1 MPSGATPEEIVGLAF
16 EAISDRDG
24 ERLLPLLA
32 PGVTIRTMRG
42 THEGHE
48 AALAWIGK
56 GYEHLDKRFRIDDL
70 EPVTG
75 AGRMLG
81 HGRVEYVW
89 RESGEV
95 GDSTPIFVVVE
106 LLGGLLHRLE
116 LYETLDEA
124 RDALGD

>member
-42 THEGHE
+42 SHEGHD

-56 GYEHLDKRFRIDDL
+56 GYDHLDKRFRIDEL
-70 EPVTG
+70 EPARR

-81 HGRVEYVW
+81 RGRVEYVW

-95 GDSTPIFVVVE
+95 GDSTEIYTVVE
-106 LLGGLLHRLE
+106 IVDGLLHRLE
-116 LYETLDEA
+116 IYETLDEA
-124 RDALGD
+124 RAALDA